1 MPWSRA
7 DLLAG
12 PRHYVVSLTIGSRQL
27 FFSHEAL
34 DISADDGSVVA
45 VSAGLVADID
55 ATRALQI
62 QQTSVPLKS
71 VSLSVITEAEDWA
84 AIVAEG
90 WDLAAGV
97 GELSEWIPG
106 RTWEQRQVI
115 LTGLLDA
122 PTYGARG
129 EPLAF
134 TLKNHPMQDR
144 GQILASTAIVD
155 ADTWPNAHEHAEG
168 RNYPLVL
175 GRPGLIGSTKY
186 PGSPGLVVS
195 MAAGTVLIS
204 DGEVDAATVHY
215 LEEVEPEKWTSAT
228 VATSTDGRGRK
239 VSTIT
244 LGGETWSSQSSPQ
257 STVDFFAPVSGA
269 DAGET
274 EDGYYRGFVG
284 KFSSTTPTV
293 ALQDVEFVITRWNS
307 DYSSGG
313 TQGRAKVERLDGS
326 ALPTAPAHLDVAV
339 VRPVMDGEV
348 AICWSGGG
356 GLYNRTRSA
365 SLRTAGD
372 VLEHLLNLSTL
383 HVDRGRTAAAAELL
397 GGYLVDCYVDDPV
410 GVWEWLQG
418 NLLPIL
424 PISIRYGPAGLY
436 PVVWR
441 SVIEDEQGAML
452 QTLNADDGDVVRVGV
467 VETSSTLHGELANT
481 IRVGYAVDAVSGD
494 HRAAYLLH
502 GDPDRISNGTSTASS
517 RITRISVARY
527 GEVPVELQTSVVWDP
542 ATAAAVAYQA
552 ALRHALPVRRINYLC
567 PQSFGWL
574 EEGSG
579 VQVTDSELSLS
590 NVFGL
595 VSEVQDLTDGSVR
608 IQVTLLDP
616 VVRD

>member
-27 FFSHEAL
+27 FYSHEAL
-34 DISADDGSVVA
+34 DITADDGSVVA

-62 QQTSVPLKS
+62 QETSVPLKS

-97 GELSEWIPG
+97 GELAEWIPG

-129 EPLAF
+129 EPLAV

-144 GQILASTAIVD
+144 AQLLPSTAIVD
-155 ADTWPNAHEHAEG
+155 DDTWPLADDRAKG
-168 RNYPLVL
+168 RSYPTVI
-175 GRPGLIGSTKY
+175 GKPGTIGTTRL
-186 PGSPGLVVS
+186 PGSPGLLVNDVS
-195 MAAGTVLIS
+195 RYLLIAG
-204 DGEVDAATVHY
+204 H
-215 LEEVEPEKWTSAT
+215 EVE
-228 VATSTDGRGRK
+228 ATSVQIADITEDPLLWATHAVTHRTDGRGRT
-239 VSTIT
+239 VATVT
-244 LGGETWSSQSSPQ
+244 LQHAT
-257 STVDFFAPVSGA
+257 PVKYQPGHDYAVCWGYSGA
-269 DAGET
+269 
-274 EDGYYRGFVG
+274 
-284 KFSSTTPTV
+284 
-293 ALQDVEFVITRWNS
+293 
-307 DYSSGG
+307 
-313 TQGRAKVERLDGS
+313 
-326 ALPTAPAHLDVAV
+326 
-339 VRPVMDGEV
+339 
-348 AICWSGGG
+348 GG
-356 GLYNRTRSA
+356 GLYNRTRST
-365 SLRTAGD
+365 SMRTAGD
-372 VLEHLLNLSTL
+372 VLAYLFEQSTL
-383 HVDRGRTAAAAELL
+383 SIDRGRTAAAVNQLQ
-397 GGYLVDCYVDDPV
+397 GYLIDAYIDEPV
-410 GVWEWLQG
+410 GVWEWVQG

-441 SVIEDEQGAML
+441 SVIEDESPL
-452 QTLNADDGDVVRVGV
+452 QLLDVDAGDVVRVGV

-481 IRVGYAVDAVSGD
+481 IRVAYGIDAMTGD

-502 GDPDRISNGTSTASS
+502 GDPDRIVNGTSTASS

-595 VSEVQDLTDGSVR
+595 ISEVQDLTDGSVR